1 MNKPGKKFYTG
12 VAVLVVICLLAAA
25 ASASGL
31 VFSARAKARI
41 AAEKALNDKYGITYD
56 MLSYFISE
64 FHENGDGTGTMSY
77 EGLEDMAFV
86 LGRYDVRVKD
96 DTILD
101 VTWSHDGEDTSKGF
115 ESAAWGTEQLKE
127 MVEINRETWS
137 MEGFTP
143 YIDKINAENGFVLEE
158 QPMPEVDDETFMN
171 AKRQAR
177 DQSRYSAE
185 ELDRMILEAAAMQY
199 QLTPE
204 QAGMMTY
211 DEVEDPLMSYG
222 MEDDGTPCYWRTLF
236 LVQDPD
242 PENPYD
248 FHDNPTEK
256 DGTYYVIINVRTGV
270 IEDVEYDTGVGGN
283 G

>member
-12 VAVLVVICLLAAA
+12 VAVLVVICLLAAV

-31 VFSARAKARI
+31 VFSARAKARL

-96 DTILD
+96 DTVLD

-115 ESAAWGTEQLKE
+115 ESAAWGTEQLTE

>member
-31 VFSARAKARI
+31 VFSARAKARL

-96 DTILD
+96 DTVLD

-256 DGTYYVIINVRTGV
+256 DGTYFVIINVRTGV

>member
-1 MNKPGKKFYTG
+1 MNKPGKKLYTG
-12 VAVLVVICLLAAA
+12 VAVLVVICLLAAV

-56 MLSYFISE
+56 MLSYFNSA

-236 LVQDPD
+236 LIQDPD

>member
-1 MNKPGKKFYTG
+1 MNNPGRKFYAG

-31 VFSARAKARI
+31 VFSARAKARL

-56 MLSYFISE
+56 MLSYFNSA
-64 FHENGDGTGTMSY
+64 FHENGDGTSTMTY

-86 LGRYDVRVKD
+86 LGRYDVRVND
-96 DTILD
+96 DAVQV

-177 DQSRYSAE
+177 DQSRYSSE
-185 ELDRMILEAAAMQY
+185 ELDRMAREAAALQY
-199 QLTPE
+199 QLTPK
-204 QAGMMTY
+204 QAEMLIY
-211 DEVEDPLMSYG
+211 DEAEDDLMSFG
-222 MEDDGTPCYWRTLF
+222 PEEDGSPCYWRTLF
-236 LVQDPD
+236 LIQDPD
-242 PENPYD
+242 PENPYA
-248 FHDNPTEK
+248 FHENPTEK
-256 DGTYYVIINVRTGV
+256 DGTYFVIINVRTGV

>member
-31 VFSARAKARI
+31 VFSARAKARL

-56 MLSYFISE
+56 MLSYFNSA

-96 DTILD
+96 DTVLD

>member
-96 DTILD
+96 DTVLD

-158 QPMPEVDDETFMN
+158 QPMPEVDDEAFMN

-248 FHDNPTEK
+248 FHDNPAEK

>member
-185 ELDRMILEAAAMQY
+185 ELDRMILEAAATQY

>member
-12 VAVLVVICLLAAA
+12 VAVLVVICLLAAV

-31 VFSARAKARI
+31 VFSARAKARL

-96 DTILD
+96 DTVLD

-158 QPMPEVDDETFMN
+158 QPMTEVDDETFMN

>member
-31 VFSARAKARI
+31 VFSARAKARLE
-41 AAEKALNDKYGITYD
+41 AEKALNDKYGITYD

-96 DTILD
+96 DTVLD

>member
-12 VAVLVVICLLAAA
+12 VAVLVVICLLAAV

-41 AAEKALNDKYGITYD
+41 AAEKALYDRYGITFD
-56 MLSYFISE
+56 MLSYFNSA

-127 MVEINRETWS
+127 MVEINRKTWS

-171 AKRQAR
+171 AKRQVR

-236 LVQDPD
+236 LIQDPD

>member
-96 DTILD
+96 DTVLD

>member
-1 MNKPGKKFYTG
+1 MNKPGRKFYTG
-12 VAVLVVICLLAAA
+12 VAVLVVICLLAAV

-41 AAEKALNDKYGITYD
+41 AAEKALYDRYGITFD
-56 MLSYFISE
+56 MLSYFNSA

-127 MVEINRETWS
+127 MVEINRKTWS

-171 AKRQAR
+171 AKRQVR

-236 LVQDPD
+236 LIQDPD

-256 DGTYYVIINVRTGV
+256 DGTYFVTINVRTGV

>member
-1 MNKPGKKFYTG
+1 MNKPGKKLYTG
-12 VAVLVVICLLAAA
+12 VAVLVVICLLAAV

-41 AAEKALNDKYGITYD
+41 AAEKALYDRYGITFD
-56 MLSYFISE
+56 MLSYFNSA

-171 AKRQAR
+171 AKRQVR

-236 LVQDPD
+236 LIQDPD

>member
-1 MNKPGKKFYTG
+1 MNKPGKKLYTG
-12 VAVLVVICLLAAA
+12 VAVLVVICLLAAV

-41 AAEKALNDKYGITYD
+41 AAEKALYDRYGITFD
-56 MLSYFISE
+56 MLSYFNSA

-127 MVEINRETWS
+127 MVEINRKTWS

-171 AKRQAR
+171 AKRQVR

-256 DGTYYVIINVRTGV
+256 DGTYFVTINVRTGV

>member
-64 FHENGDGTGTMSY
+64 FYENGDGTGTMSY

-96 DTILD
+96 DTVLD

>member
-31 VFSARAKARI
+31 VFSARAKARL

-56 MLSYFISE
+56 MLSYFNSA

-96 DTILD
+96 DTVLD

-256 DGTYYVIINVRTGV
+256 DGTYFVIINVRTGV

>member
-31 VFSARAKARI
+31 VFSARAKARL

-96 DTILD
+96 DTVLD